1 MARVSL
7 SIKLKKHGKI
17 GLWAWYLAFRFL
29 PKPASD
35 WFFKQCFEFNIVKG
49 SK

>member
-1 MARVSL
+1 MASLSL
-7 SIKLKKHGKI
+7 SIKLKKRGKI
-17 GLWAWYLAFRFL
+17 GLIAWYCFFRFL
-29 PKPASD
+29 PKPVSD